1 MKQLRKDRVYY
12 IRKNQWIKDVLKMIP
27 TNIILWKKLCGIG
40 ATALELD
47 TPRHSIVIEA
57 NVPVIKGKCDKYNT
71 TRTKRILGVYEGVTV
86 DAIIDY
92 LESKVQWKKILVTP
106 ESFGKVKEAMEE
118 LNIDMY
124 GTYFMLIDECER
136 TIQDVGYRANII
148 LPMKDFFTFKGKAFI
163 SATPIVPSDPRFK
176 EHKFTNVYIEPAKD
190 YDFKQKIKVIE
201 TNNVMLSLKK
211 FIIENERKQYFV
223 FFNSTDTIAHFL
235 NELEV
240 KDQSAIFC
248 AKESMQ
254 KLRVNNFTHV
264 STSLGEFRIYNW
276 MTSRFFSAVDID
288 GIVDPTIIMIT
299 DLISAQHSMIDPLS
313 EAIQIVGRFR
323 KPENGAIRKEVVHI
337 TNFLPGL
344 TSMSETEVKE
354 YINECQVVYR
364 VLKRYLKAS
373 TTRGAVSTLK
383 EILQR
388 IEFAKYINKD
398 GSRNYFMQDN
408 TVFEEKL
415 KSYYQSLGNLLAAYE
430 ASDRFTLSSIT
441 ETYEITDKER
451 TLKQN
456 TTPLKTVYS
465 VLMPMLKDIYD
476 TEKTSVFQRELQMAH
491 LRKEFRNV
499 VQDFD
504 RLGYDTVKALDFNP
518 KKIKEAIRAKDKNE
532 QESNF
537 GFMQHIEEA
546 FKEGELCSS
555 QKIVSRL
562 QHGLRE
568 NKLPM
573 LKPNVKLLKKYCQ
586 LSERMWIGNE
596 NGKDIMGYRILKI
609 YDKLKK

>member
-1 MKQLRKDRVYY
+1 MKQLKDKTYS
-12 IRKNQWIKDVLKMIP
+12 IRENQWIKDVLKTIP

-47 TPRHSIVIEA
+47 TSRHSIVAEA
-57 NVPVIKGKCDKYNT
+57 NVPVIKGKCKKYNT
-71 TRTKRILGVYEGVTV
+71 TRAKKILGVYEGVTV
-86 DAIIDY
+86 DEIIEY
-92 LESKVQWKKILVTP
+92 LESPVQWKKILVTP
-106 ESFGKVKEAMEE
+106 ESFGKVKDAMQE
-118 LNIDMY
+118 LGIDMY
-124 GTYFMLIDECER
+124 GTYFLLIDECER
-136 TIQDVGYRANII
+136 TIQDIGYRANIT

-163 SATPIVPSDPRFK
+163 SATPIIPSDPRFAQY
-176 EHKFTNVYIEPAKD
+176 KFSNVYIEPAKD
-190 YDFKQKIKVIE
+190 YDYKQKLHVIE

-211 FIIENERKQYFV
+211 FITENKRKQYFV

-254 KLRVNNFTHV
+254 KLKVNNFTHV

-323 KPENGAIRKEVVHI
+323 KPKVGQIKKEVVHI

-344 TSMSETEVKE
+344 ISMSELEVLE
-354 YINECQVVYR
+354 YINECQIVYR

-383 EILQR
+383 EILKR
-388 IEFAKYINKD
+388 IEFAKYINED

-408 TVFEEKL
+408 TVFEEEL
-415 KSYYQSLGNLLAAYE
+415 KGYYQCLQNLLNAYE
-430 ASDRFTLSSIT
+430 ESKRFVVSHHS
-441 ETYEITDKER
+441 EVYDITDKER
-451 TLKQN
+451 ALKQN

-476 TEKTSVFQRELQMAH
+476 SEKTTVFQREFQMAF
-491 LRKEFRNV
+491 LRKEFKKV

-504 RLGYDTVKALDFNP
+504 RLGYETVKALDFNP
-518 KKIKEAIRAKDKNE
+518 KKIKAAVKEKDKSE

-537 GFMQHIEEA
+537 GLMQYIEEA

-555 QKIVSRL
+555 QKITARL
-562 QHGLRE
+562 THGIRE

-586 LSERMWIGNE
+586 LSERMWIGK
-596 NGKDIMGYRILKI
+596 NGDKDVMGYRVLKI
-609 YDKLKK
+609 YDKLKN

>member
-1 MKQLRKDRVYY
+1 MRQLKDKTYR
-12 IRKNQWIKDVLKMIP
+12 IRQNQWIKDVLKMIP
-27 TNIILWKKLCGIG
+27 TNIILFKKLCGIG
-40 ATALELD
+40 ATSLELD
-47 TPRHSIVIEA
+47 TPRHSIVAEA
-57 NVPVIKGKCDKYNT
+57 NVPVIKGKCKKYNT
-71 TRTKRILGVYEGVTV
+71 KHIKKILGVYEGVTV
-86 DAIIDY
+86 DEIVEY
-92 LESKVQWKKILVTP
+92 LESNVLWKKILVTP
-106 ESFGKVKEAMEE
+106 ESFGKVKEAMQE
-118 LNIDMY
+118 LGIDMY
-124 GTYFMLIDECER
+124 GTYFLAIDECER
-136 TIQDVGYRANII
+136 TIQDIGYRSSII
-148 LPMKDFFTFKGKAFI
+148 LPLKDFFLFKNKAFI
-163 SATPIVPSDPRFK
+163 SATPIIPSDPRFAQ
-176 EHKFTNVYIEPAKD
+176 HKFSNVYIEPAKD
-190 YDFKQKIKVIE
+190 YDYKQKIHIIE

-211 FIIENERKQYFV
+211 FIAENERKQYFV

-254 KLRVNNFTHV
+254 KLKVNNFTHV

-288 GIVDPTIIMIT
+288 DIVDPTIIMIT
-299 DLISAQHSMIDPLS
+299 DIISAQHSMIGPMS

-323 KPENGAIRKEVVHI
+323 RPENGKIKKEVIHI

-344 TSMSETEVKE
+344 TSMSEEEVIS
-354 YINECQVVYR
+354 YIQECQVVYR

-383 EILQR
+383 EILKR
-388 IEFAKYINKD
+388 IEFAKYINED

-415 KSYYQSLGNLLAAYE
+415 KSYYQCMEKLLTAYDK
-430 ASDRFTLSSIT
+430 SKRFIVSHET
-441 ETYEITDKER
+441 ESYEITDKER
-451 TLKQN
+451 ALKQN

-476 TEKTSVFQRELQMAH
+476 PEKTSVFQREFQMAF
-491 LRKEFRNV
+491 LRKEYKNV

-504 RLGYDTVKALDFNP
+504 RLGYEAVKALDFNP
-518 KKIKEAIRAKDKNE
+518 KRIKAAIKDKDKSE

-537 GFMQHIEEA
+537 GLMQHIEEA
-546 FKEGELCSS
+546 FNEGELCSS
-555 QKIVSRL
+555 PKIISRL
-562 QHGLRE
+562 KHGIRE
-568 NKLPM
+568 NNLPM
-573 LKPNVKLLKKYCQ
+573 LKPNLKLLRKYCQ
-586 LSERMWIGNE
+586 LSDRMWIGTE
-596 NGKDIMGYRILKI
+596 NGKNVMGYQIIKI

>member
-1 MKQLRKDRVYY
+1 M
-12 IRKNQWIKDVLKMIP
+12 
-27 TNIILWKKLCGIG
+27 WKKLCGIG
-40 ATALELD
+40 ATALEID
-47 TPRHSIVIEA
+47 TPRHSIIIEA
-57 NVPVIKGKCDKYNT
+57 NVPVIKGKCKKYNT
-71 TRTKRILGVYEGVTV
+71 TRTKKILGVYEGVTV
-86 DAIIDY
+86 DEVIEY
-92 LESKVQWKKILVTP
+92 LESKVQWKKILLTP

-118 LNIDMY
+118 LGIDMY
-124 GTYFMLIDECER
+124 NEYFLLIDECER

-148 LPMKDFFTFKGKAFI
+148 LPMKDFFLFKNKAFI
-163 SATPIVPSDPRFK
+163 SATPIIPSDPRFK
-176 EHKFTNVYIEPAKD
+176 EHKFSHVYIEPAKD
-190 YDFKQKIKVIE
+190 YDYKQKLKIIE
-201 TNNVMLSLKK
+201 TNNIMLSLKK
-211 FIIENERKQYFV
+211 FIADNQRKQYFV

-254 KLRVNNFTHV
+254 KLKVNNFTHV

-288 GIVDPTIIMIT
+288 GVIDPTIIMIT

-323 KPENGAIRKEVVHI
+323 KPENGTIKKEVVHI

-344 TSMSETEVKE
+344 TSMSEAEVLE
-354 YINECQVVYR
+354 YIQECQVVYR

-383 EILQR
+383 EILKR
-388 IEFAKYINKD
+388 IEFAKYINED

-408 TVFEEKL
+408 TIFEEKL
-415 KSYYQSLGNLLAAYE
+415 KGYYQCLENLLAAYE
-430 ASDRFTLSSIT
+430 KSYRFVVEHET
-441 ETYEITDKER
+441 ESYEVSDKER
-451 TLKQN
+451 VLKQN

-465 VLMPMLKDIYD
+465 VLMPMLKDLYD
-476 TEKTSVFQRELQMAH
+476 TEKTSVFQREFQMAY
-491 LRKEFRNV
+491 LRKEFKKV

-504 RLGYDTVKALDFNP
+504 RLGYETVKALEFNP
-518 KKIKEAIRAKDKNE
+518 KKIKAAIKDKDRSE

-537 GFMQHIEEA
+537 GLLQYIEEA

-555 QKIVSRL
+555 HTIVNRL
-562 QHGLRE
+562 KSGLKE
-568 NKLPM
+568 NRLPM
-573 LKPNVKLLKKYCQ
+573 LRPNVKLLKKYCE
-586 LSERMWIGNE
+586 LSERMWIGKQ
-596 NGKDIMGYRILKI
+596 NGKDVMGYRILKI
-609 YDKLKK
+609 YDKLK